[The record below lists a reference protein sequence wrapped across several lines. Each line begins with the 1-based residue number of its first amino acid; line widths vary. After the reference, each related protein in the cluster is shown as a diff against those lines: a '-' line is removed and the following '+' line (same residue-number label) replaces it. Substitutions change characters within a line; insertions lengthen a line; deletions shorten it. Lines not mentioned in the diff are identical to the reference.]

1 MKCKKAD
8 IFNFMIA
15 VLWGLL
21 ATGCMVNPV
30 RIGLTSEISG
40 RNAVVGVHGRNAALL
55 AQDEINAAGG
65 INGRP
70 LEIMVADGH
79 GTPEGTLEADQQLI
93 KQGALLLTG
102 HFTSLEV
109 NGAWDYIEKNNIIL
123 FSATA
128 ASPKFQ
134 GLKDHFFRLVP
145 VNVVHAHY
153 LADYAYTTLGLRR
166 AVGIIDRDNLA
177 YSNSFKDGFKERF
190 VQLGGEFA
198 AEVRFS
204 SLANE
209 NIRPLLEELRTHS
222 PDVIFFA
229 VTSMNAA
236 LISQQIA
243 LMDWPVQKV
252 SADWA
257 YTEEL
262 LKVGGKTVDGMILV
276 SPFNYDC
283 QTEAFLNFKRK
294 FSDIYGQ
301 DPSFVAV
308 ISYET
313 MMELARVLRLTGGT
327 TEGLADELAKP
338 RVINGLCDTIRTDEY
353 GDVLRTM
360 YLIEVKHGQ
369 FVEIERLEP

>member
-1 MKCKKAD
+1 MKKAAGCRT
-8 IFNFMIA
+8 IFIMIM
-15 VLWGLL
+15 LWGML
-21 ATGCMVNPV
+21 AGCAARSVK
-30 RIGLTSEISG
+30 IGLTSEISG

-55 AQDEINAAGG
+55 AQDDINAAGG
-65 INGRP
+65 INGQP
-70 LEIMVADGH
+70 LEILVEDGL
-79 GTPEGTLEADQQLI
+79 GTPEGTLEADQQLV
-93 KQGALLLTG
+93 KQGAILLTG

-109 NGAWDYIEKNNIIL
+109 DGAWEYINKNKLLL

-166 AVGIIDRDNLA
+166 AVAIIDRDNLA
-177 YSNSFKDGFKERF
+177 YSNSFKEGFKERF

-198 AEVRFS
+198 AEVQFS
-204 SLANE
+204 SSANE
-209 NIRPLLEELRTHS
+209 NVRPLLEALRTHS

-236 LISQQIA
+236 LISQQIE
-243 LMDWPVQKV
+243 LMNWPVQKV

-262 LKVGGKTVDGMILV
+262 LKVGGKTVDGMVLV

-283 QTEAFLNFKRK
+283 QTEPFLSFKQR
-294 FSDIYGQ
+294 FEERFGQ
-301 DPSFVAV
+301 VPSFVAV

-313 MMELARVLRLTGGT
+313 IMELARALKVTGGSID
-327 TEGLADELAKP
+327 GLVEELSEP
-338 RVINGLCDTIRTDEY
+338 RLINGLCDTIRTD
-353 GDVLRTM
+353 
-360 YLIEVKHGQ
+360 
-369 FVEIERLEP
+369 

>member
-1 MKCKKAD
+1 MA
-8 IFNFMIA
+8 ITRRIIH
-15 VLWGLL
+15 LILL
-21 ATGCMVNPV
+21 GSILAGCTASPV

-55 AQDEINAAGG
+55 AQDVINAEGG

-70 LEIMVADGH
+70 MEILVEDGH
-79 GTPEGTLEADQQLI
+79 GTPEGALEADKKLI
-93 KQGALLLTG
+93 KNGAIVLTG

-109 NGAWDYIEKNNIIL
+109 NGAKDYLEENDVIL

-128 ASPKFQ
+128 ASPKYSGQ
-134 GLKDHFFRLVP
+134 KDHFFRLVP
-145 VNVVHAHY
+145 VNTIHAHY
-153 LADYAYTTLGLRR
+153 LADYTYTRLGLRR
-166 AVGIIDRDNLA
+166 AVAIIDRDNLA
-177 YSNSFKDGFKERF
+177 YSDTFKEGFKNRF
-190 VQLGGEFA
+190 IELGGEFV
-198 AEVRFS
+198 AETQFS
-204 SLANE
+204 SSANE
-209 NIRPLLEELRTHS
+209 NVRPLLEELRSHS

-236 LISQQIA
+236 LISQQIE
-243 LMDWPVQKV
+243 LMGWSIKKV

-262 LKVGGKTVDGMILV
+262 LKIGGRTVNGMTLV

-283 QTEAFLNFKRK
+283 QTEAFLSFRQH
-294 FSDIYGQ
+294 FSEMYGQ
-301 DPSFVAV
+301 EPSFVAV

-313 MMELARVLRLTGGT
+313 ILELARALRVTGGT
-327 TEGLADELAKP
+327 PEGLVAELSKP
-338 RVINGLCDTIRTDEY
+338 REIKGLCDTIRTDEY

-360 YLIEVKHGQ
+360 YLIEVVDGQ